1 MKTAKILLLLWVL
14 LLALFAACS
23 DDDASISVDE
33 ETVDSSSSSSTTL
46 AELELYY
53 NYLLL
58 SYYYYWAS
66 DELGEYE
73 DYDDGDV
80 SYSDVYSMYGT
91 LSDAYTYY
99 YDPTYAYYV
108 YSLITETESEVGL
121 GIEID
126 DDLYVK
132 YVYADGPAEEA
143 GVKRGDLVLT
153 VDSVVITTVNAFEK
167 MTAGSAGDTISLSVL
182 RNDSVLDFSIVIAE
196 VTLPTVYVDSVSN
209 VPLIRVTEFASE
221 TYDEWVAA
229 LEETDGASGV
239 IVDLRQNTGGLI
251 SVCLSMAATALS
263 KNDTIVIF
271 KEATAGDSGQ
281 VIETYAEVATEDG
294 IASDRYFVFLADD
307 YTASCS
313 EQMLAALTANKKSPI
328 IGELT
333 YGKGIGQA
341 IGFTYADGLA
351 SITYLRAFD
360 KDGGDWHTL
369 GFEPDYESDDEDE
382 IYAKA
387 VEFVEVEQEREAG
400 FGTSSAAAKGLGIE
414 ESIELRFGAWK
425 LLDSLDFPEK

>member
-1 MKTAKILLLLWVL
+1 MKTTKLSAFLLALA
-14 LLALFAACS
+14 LALFAACS
-23 DDDASISVDE
+23 DDDAAISVDDDTV
-33 ETVDSSSSSSTTL
+33 ETTSDSTMTL
-46 AELELYY
+46 AEAELYY

-73 DYDDGDV
+73 DYASESV
-80 SYSDVYSMYGT
+80 SYSDVYSMYNS
-91 LSDAYTYY
+91 LSDSYTYY
-99 YDPTYAYYV
+99 YDPTYAYYI

-121 GIEID
+121 GLEVD

-132 YVYADGPAEEA
+132 YVYAGSPAEEA
-143 GVKRGDLVLT
+143 GVKRGDLVVT

-167 MTAGSAGDTISLSVL
+167 MTAGSEGDTITLSVL
-182 RNDSVLDFSIVIAE
+182 RGDSVLDFAVVIAE

-209 VPLIRVTEFASE
+209 VPLIRVTEFASD
-221 TYDEWVAA
+221 TYEEWVAA
-229 LEETDGASGV
+229 LEETDGAAGT
-239 IVDLRQNTGGLI
+239 IVDLRQNTGGLV
-251 SVCLSMAATALS
+251 SVCLAIAATGLA

-271 KEATAGDSGQ
+271 KEASPGDSGQ
-281 VIETYAEVATEDG
+281 VIETTYEIASEDG
-294 IASDRYFVFLADD
+294 IAKDRYFVFLADD

-313 EQMLAALTANKKSPI
+313 EQMLAAFTANRKSPI
-328 IGELT
+328 VGEQS

-360 KDGGDWHTL
+360 KDGGDWHSL
-369 GFEPDYESDDEDE
+369 GFAPDYESSDEDE

-400 FGTSSAAAKGLGIE
+400 FGSSSAAAKASGAE
-414 ESIELRFGAWK
+414 EPLELRFGAWK
-425 LLDSLDFPEK
+425 LLDSLDFKVK